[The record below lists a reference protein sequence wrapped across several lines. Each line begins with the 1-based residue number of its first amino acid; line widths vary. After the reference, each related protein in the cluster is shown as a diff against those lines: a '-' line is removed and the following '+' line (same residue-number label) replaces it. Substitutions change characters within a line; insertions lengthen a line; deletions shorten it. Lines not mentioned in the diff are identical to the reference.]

1 MDRYKRWLLRVET
14 TLGVV
19 LLASL
24 ALGGYEPVLHE
35 NFEPDPKED
44 LAFGVRVTTAAL
56 PAALEASGNVVPVP
70 NPTRPPEA
78 TEPVY
83 GERRADGQ
91 ERFRADRQTSD
102 LGRLSYHEP
111 FRPSIA
117 PFKRTHV
124 YDGVDAN
131 FELTVADPRPR
142 PVAFENA
149 PSNTADQFFADL
161 VVELKGDTAV
171 RVPSVGPHMRI
182 YSAHL
187 EPEASFGFYTD
198 RAENWFLRAPTATG
212 RARLVM
218 HVGAERAVFD
228 PRITAA
234 SYSALAS
241 ELPRVPS
248 NVERAATELL
258 PTVGVSRVLSPSDAL
273 SQMVFYFRGFAES
286 DAFPDAAA
294 GEALYRELVRSRK
307 GVCRHRAYAFV
318 ITSLGLGIPARFVHN
333 EAHAW
338 VEVFGGTYWHRI
350 DLGGAAAG
358 FDFRGEPPKGTPHR
372 PAADPYKWPRRARA
386 AEQAVPETPSLS
398 ESTGSSPA
406 SSGASGSSPTN
417 SGASGSGAANPGA
430 NGRAPS
436 AAAKLNPSTTIE
448 APPAADESG
457 LAPASIVL
465 VRPSSE
471 RIVRGETLKL
481 DGSVASTTAS
491 CEGASVQLSLVRGD
505 RAYASIST
513 TSDGKG
519 RFSAAL
525 VIPSDLSLGDYE
537 IRVSSRATARCSSAR
552 AR

>member
-1 MDRYKRWLLRVET
+1 M
-14 TLGVV
+14 TLGAV

-83 GERRADGQ
+83 SELRADGQ

-131 FELTVADPRPR
+131 FELVVADPRPR
-142 PVAFENA
+142 PVAFEGA
-149 PSNTADQFFADL
+149 PSNTTDQFFADL

-171 RVPSVGPHMRI
+171 RVPSVGPHMRV

-228 PRITAA
+228 PRIAA
-234 SYSALAS
+234 TSYSALAN
-241 ELPRVPS
+241 ELPRIPA

-258 PTVGVSRVLSPSDAL
+258 QTVGVSRVLSPSDAL
-273 SQMVFYFRGFAES
+273 GQMVFYFRGFAES
-286 DAFPDAAA
+286 DAYPDATA
-294 GEALYRELVRSRK
+294 GESLYRELVRSRK
-307 GVCRHRAYAFV
+307 GVCRHRAYAFM

-338 VEVFGGTYWHRI
+338 VEVFGGSYWHRI

-358 FDFRGEPPKGTPHR
+358 FDFRGDPPKGTPHH

-386 AEQAVPETPSLS
+386 AEEAVPEARPLP
-398 ESTGSSPA
+398 ESSSSSPSSA
-406 SSGASGSSPTN
+406 GSGAPSSGASS
-417 SGASGSGAANPGA
+417 SGASSPGA
-430 NGRAPS
+430 NGRGQAAS
-436 AAAKLNPSTTIE
+436 AKDDAL
-448 APPAADESG
+448 PAAEASGSVDDESA
-457 LAPASIVL
+457 LPPASIVL
-465 VRPSSE
+465 SRPTSE
-471 RIVRGETLKL
+471 RIVRGETLTL
-481 DGSVASTTAS
+481 DGMVTSTKS
-491 CEGASVQLSLVRGD
+491 GCKGAWVQLALVRGG
-505 RAYASIST
+505 RTYAATST
-513 TSDGKG
+513 TTDGKG
-519 RFSAAL
+519 KFSAAL
-525 VIPSDLSLGDYE
+525 VVPSDLSLGDYE
-537 IRVSSRATARCSSAR
+537 IRVSSRATGQCSSAT

>member
-1 MDRYKRWLLRVET
+1 VIVAPKTQWLLRLGV
-14 TLGVV
+14 TLGA
-19 LLASL
+19 LSLASL
-24 ALGGYEPVLHE
+24 AVGDYAPVLHE

-44 LAFGVRVTTAAL
+44 LAFGVRVTTSAL

-70 NPTRPPEA
+70 NPTRPPES

-83 GERRADGQ
+83 SEPRSERQ

-124 YDGVDAN
+124 YDGVDAS
-131 FELTVADPRPR
+131 FELVVADPRPR
-142 PVAFENA
+142 PVAFESV
-149 PSNTADQFFADL
+149 PSKTSDQFFADL
-161 VVELKGDTAV
+161 VVELKADTAV

-187 EPEASFGFYTD
+187 EPEAAFGFYTD

-218 HVGAERAVFD
+218 HVGAERVVFD
-228 PRITAA
+228 SRITAS

-241 ELPRVPS
+241 ELPRIPA

-258 PTVGVSRVLSPSDAL
+258 GTVGVSRVLAPGDAL

-286 DAFPDAAA
+286 NAFPDATA

-358 FDFRGEPPKGTPHR
+358 FDFRGEPPKGTPHH
-372 PAADPYKWPRRARA
+372 PAADPHKWPRRARA
-386 AEQAVPETPSLS
+386 AEAAVPDPQPAPETSS
-398 ESTGSSPA
+398 SSP
-406 SSGASGSSPTN
+406 STSSSPGT
-417 SGASGSGAANPGA
+417 GPDGSGQALSAKTDATP
-430 NGRAPS
+430 
-436 AAAKLNPSTTIE
+436 AAATDGAASAKADSELSPATILL
-448 APPAADESG
+448 AKPP
-457 LAPASIVL
+457 
-465 VRPSSE
+465 SE
-471 RIVRGETLKL
+471 RITRGETLTL
-481 DGSVASTTAS
+481 AGTVSTLKES
-491 CEGASVQLSLVRGD
+491 CVGAWVQLSLVRDG
-505 RAYASIST
+505 RAYAS
-513 TSDGKG
+513 TSATADAGG
-519 RFSAAL
+519 RFSAQL
-525 VIPSDLSLGDYE
+525 VIPSDLSVGNYTID
-537 IRVSSRATARCSSAR
+537 VSSRATARCGGATLR
-552 AR
+552 